1 MRRQLGSDA
10 ALIPDILASQ
20 QWDGWRSGSSA
31 PHEFFGVRGHWR
43 TYGCTVA
50 GPVAAAYRRNQS
62 AAKPPRRRDQMIDMR
77 CRLAWTCFAA
87 VGAWML
93 AGNSLA
99 MAQECQNRGQL
110 DTLYCDENNDLVAD
124 VPTDPK
130 KLKDPATL
138 VFAYTPVE
146 DPAVYQNIFKPFTE
160 FLAQCTGKRVVYY
173 PVQSNAAEIE
183 AMRSGRLHVA
193 GFSTGPTGFAVNMAG
208 AVPFA
213 AKGTEQGPQGYR
225 LLAIVKA
232 SSPYQKLSDLK
243 GKRVAHTSPSSNSGN
258 LAPLVLYPPEGLRP
272 NEDYKP
278 LMSGGHDKSAL
289 GVLAGDFD
297 MAGVASDVFDRMV
310 ARGTLK
316 ADDFRIIFTSPLF
329 PTSSFAHAHDLN
341 PDLARKIRACFFAFG
356 FPPSM
361 QKEFNGD
368 DRFFPI
374 TYKETWKV
382 VREIAEASGTP
393 YNKAAYEA
401 ESKREAEALAKK
413 QQQQPAA
420 KQ

>member
-1 MRRQLGSDA
+1 MPLPARKTPR
-10 ALIPDILASQ
+10 I
-20 QWDGWRSGSSA
+20 
-31 PHEFFGVRGHWR
+31 V
-43 TYGCTVA
+43 
-50 GPVAAAYRRNQS
+50 
-62 AAKPPRRRDQMIDMR
+62 PPQKIKAWGNLPREEQMIDWSR
-77 CRLAWTCFAA
+77 RFAWT
-87 VGAWML
+87 
-93 AGNSLA
+93 SLA
-99 MAQECQNRGQL
+99 AMTALMVAGSTTAIAQECKNRGQL

-130 KLKDPATL
+130 KLRDPSTL

-146 DPAVYQNIFKPFTE
+146 DPAVYQNVFKPLTD

-173 PVQSNAAEIE
+173 PVQSNSAEIE

-213 AKGTEQGPQGYR
+213 AKGTEKGPHGYH
-225 LLAIVKA
+225 LLSIVKKD
-232 SSPYQKLSDLK
+232 SPYQKLADLK
-243 GKRVAHTSPSSNSGN
+243 GKRVAHTSPSSNSGH
-258 LAPLVLYPPEGLRP
+258 LAPLVLYPSEGLKP

-289 GVLAGDFD
+289 GVVSGDYD
-297 MAGVASDVFDRMV
+297 MAGVASDVFERMIT
-310 ARGTLK
+310 RGTLK

-329 PTSSFAHAHDLN
+329 PTSSFAHAHDLH
-341 PDLARKIRACFFAFG
+341 PDLSKKIRACFFAFD

-361 QKEFNGD
+361 RKEFNGD

-374 TYKETWKV
+374 TYKDAWKV
-382 VREIAEASGTP
+382 VREIAEGSGTP

-401 ESKREAEALAKK
+401 EAKREAEALAKK
-413 QQQQPAA
+413 QQEQAVP

>member
-1 MRRQLGSDA
+1 
-10 ALIPDILASQ
+10 
-20 QWDGWRSGSSA
+20 
-31 PHEFFGVRGHWR
+31 
-43 TYGCTVA
+43 
-50 GPVAAAYRRNQS
+50 
-62 AAKPPRRRDQMIDMR
+62 MIDMR
-77 CRLAWTCFAA
+77 RQPAWTAFAA
-87 VGAWML
+87 IAWL
-93 AGNSLA
+93 SANYSIA
-99 MAQECQNRGQL
+99 AAQECKSRGQL

-146 DPAVYQNIFKPFTE
+146 DPAVYQTAFKPFTD

-173 PVQSNAAEIE
+173 PVQSNSAEIE
-183 AMRSGRLHVA
+183 AMRSGRLHIG
-193 GFSTGPTGFAVNMAG
+193 GFSTGPTGFAVNLAG

-213 AKGTEQGPQGYR
+213 AKGTEKGPHGYHLISVVR
-225 LLAIVKA
+225 KD
-232 SSPYQKLSDLK
+232 SPYQKLSDLK
-243 GKRVAHTSPSSNSGN
+243 GKRVAHTSPSSNSGH
-258 LAPLVLYPPEGLRP
+258 LAPLVLYPPEGLKP

-289 GVLAGDFD
+289 GVLSGDYD
-297 MAGVASDVFDRMV
+297 MAGVASDVFERMIM
-310 ARGTLK
+310 RGTLK
-316 ADDFRIIFTSPLF
+316 ADDFRIIFTSPVF
-329 PTSSFAHAHDLN
+329 PTSSFAYAHDLH
-341 PDLARKIRACFFAFG
+341 PDLVKKIRACFFAFH

-368 DRFFPI
+368 DRFYPI

-393 YNKAAYEA
+393 YNKAAYDA
-401 ESKREAEALAKK
+401 EQKREAEAAAKK
-413 QQQQPAA
+413 LQQQQQQQQP